1 MSSGGTAKQ
10 YGGRVLPTLN
20 QDGTR
25 RFLRPKLSRGKHWRR
40 RAVVAYVLIALF
52 TLIPYLRVDGKPAM
66 LFDILHRRFTI
77 LGTTFL
83 PTDTMLLMLFLV
95 GTFVGIFLLTALF
108 GRVWCGWGCPQT
120 IYMEY
125 VYRPIE
131 RFIEGGIARQTK
143 LDRDGPNARR
153 VLRYGVFV
161 LLSMFLAHT
170 FLAYFVGIDQLATWI
185 LGSPFTHP
193 VAFLVMAVVSIL
205 MFLDFSY
212 FREQVCSVACPYG
225 RLQSVLLD
233 RRSLIVG
240 YDVQRGEP
248 RARLSSRRELTASP
262 AGDCIEC
269 DACVITCP
277 TGIDIRDGL
286 QMECIHCTQCI
297 DACDAVMTKIG
308 KPTGLVRY
316 TSRDELEGKPRRLL
330 RVRTVLYP
338 LLMLAVW
345 GGLAFALIGR
355 SSAQVWLLRAPGVP
369 YSQPEAG
376 MVSNLV
382 QIKIQNQSEAPGR
395 FSISIPSATDI
406 RLDAPENPM
415 TIAAGK
421 QGIAPIVL
429 TAAQSTFRAGRRSV
443 LVTITDGASFTQ
455 HLKYEMLGPERDAG
469 VDDTRSDH
477 RADEKPNDQS
487 EEQQH
492 EAH

>member
-1 MSSGGTAKQ
+1 MATDQAAARFA
-10 YGGRVLPTLN
+10 GRVLPTLN
-20 QDGTR
+20 ADGTR
-25 RFLRPKLSRGKHWRR
+25 RFLRPRLSRGKHWVR

-52 TLIPYLRVDGKPAM
+52 TLLPYIRIGGKPAL
-66 LFDILHRRFTI
+66 LFDVIHRRFSI

-95 GTFVGIFLLTALF
+95 GTFVGIFFLTALF

-120 IYMEY
+120 VYMEY

-131 RFIEGGIARQTK
+131 RLIEGGIGRQIK

-153 VLRYGVFV
+153 FLRYAVFA

-170 FLAYFVGIDQLATWI
+170 FLAYFVGVDQLAAWI
-185 LGSPFTHP
+185 FGSPFKHP
-193 VAFLVMAVVSIL
+193 VAFLVMAVVSVL

-240 YDVQRGEP
+240 YDTNRGEP
-248 RARLSSRRELTASP
+248 RALLASRRAAPNAP

-269 DACVITCP
+269 NACVITCP

-316 TSRDELEGKPRRLL
+316 TSRAELEGQPRSFL
-330 RVRTVLYP
+330 RMRTVIYP
-338 LLMLAVW
+338 LIIVAVW
-345 GGLAFALIGR
+345 GGLAYALVGR
-355 SSAQVWLLRAPGVP
+355 STAQAWLLRAPGAP
-369 YSQPEAG
+369 YSQPDNG

-382 QIKIQNQSEAPGR
+382 QIKIQNQKDTPGR
-395 FSISIPSATDI
+395 FSISLPNSSDI
-406 RLDAPENPM
+406 RMDAPENPI
-415 TIAAGK
+415 TVAGGK
-421 QGIAPIVL
+421 QGIAPLVL
-429 TAAQSTFRAGRRSV
+429 TAARSSFRAGRRTV
-443 LVTITDGASFTQ
+443 LVTVTDGASFSQ
-455 HLKYEMLGPERDAG
+455 NLKYEMLGPESSGDL
-469 VDDTRSDH
+469 
-477 RADEKPNDQS
+477 DEVEREPPPEPKD
-487 EEQQH
+487 ETHEQQH
-492 EAH
+492 